1 MKCMTLRRIHLW
13 TAVAVGAM
21 ALVATS
27 AIVPS
32 EDLYQAKAIGEQL
45 PAVKITNERTTRDVQ
60 VAGSEYTLVHFWAAY
75 DAESRAENVAY
86 SKYMATVAPTSGL
99 SYQAVSLDVDADV
112 YRQTLAF
119 DGVEE
124 SKAQTLVEADKR
136 EQVIELCGQSQAF
149 HSYLVDKAGKI
160 VAVNPTTSELD
171 KFVRS

>member
-1 MKCMTLRRIHLW
+1 MTLRRIHLW
-13 TAVAVGAM
+13 TAVATGALT
-21 ALVATS
+21 LVATS
-27 AIVPS
+27 AIAPS

-60 VAGSEYTLVHFWAAY
+60 QADQAYTLVHFWAAY

-86 SKYMATVAPTSGL
+86 SEYMATLAPTSGL

-119 DGVEE
+119 DGVEPSE
-124 SKAQTLVEADKR
+124 AQTLVEVDKR
-136 EQVIELCGQSQAF
+136 QQLMELCGQSQGMY
-149 HSYLVDKAGKI
+149 SYLVDKAGKI